1 MQTEEETPLSSATE
15 AAAAACPVAP
25 TRAVGITDTTFRD
38 GHQSLL
44 ATRMKIEDLLEIAP
58 EMDKV
63 GFHSMEVWG
72 GATFDSCIRF
82 LNEDPWER
90 LRRLKKALPH
100 TPTQMLLR
108 GQNLVGYKHYAD
120 DIVEAFVKKMRDNG
134 MDIMRVFDALSDRR
148 NMAKAMEVAKK
159 VGLHVQASVV
169 YTTSPVHSNEGM
181 AEDARLL
188 AEMGADS
195 ICVKDMAGIM
205 NPYDGYDLARRVKAA
220 VPDLPLQWHAHYTS
234 GMASMVYIKA
244 IEAGVDVVDTAV
256 SSMSM
261 STSQPPTETIIALLK
276 GTPWDTGLDLARLT
290 DIAAFFTKVRKKY
303 AAFDVGMTLDTN
315 VLQYQIP
322 GGMISNFTSQLAQQ
336 NALHRLK
343 EVLEEVPRVREDL
356 GYPPLVTPTS
366 QIVGSQAAMNV
377 LAGRYK
383 VISNEVKAYL
393 HGEYGQPPAPM
404 NKELQKQVLGD
415 GGEAITCRP
424 ADLIP
429 PGYAEAKAGAA
440 PYMIQEEDVLTYALF
455 PPNATKFFQ
464 ERLAASAKV
473 DSKLLEESKKNSPLP
488 YHPV

>member
-1 MQTEEETPLSSATE
+1 MSQAT
-15 AAAAACPVAP
+15 AAAATACPVAP
-25 TRAVGITDTTFRD
+25 ARPVGITDTSFRD

-44 ATRMKIEDLLEIAP
+44 ATRMRVEDLLEIAP

-90 LRRLKKALPH
+90 LRKLKKALPH
-100 TPTQMLLR
+100 TKTQMLLR

-120 DIVEAFVKKMRDNG
+120 DIVEEFVKKMHDNG
-134 MDIMRVFDALSDRR
+134 MDIMRVFDALSDAR

-169 YTTSPVHSNEGM
+169 YTTSPVHSNEQM
-181 AEDARLL
+181 ARDAAHL
-188 AEMGADS
+188 ADMGADS
-195 ICVKDMAGIM
+195 IAVKDMAGIM
-205 NPYDGYDLARRVKAA
+205 NPYDGYDLIKRIKDLVK
-220 VPDLPLQWHAHYTS
+220 VPVQFHAHYTS
-234 GMASMVYIKA
+234 GMASMVYIKG
-244 IEAGVDVVDTAV
+244 IEAGADVVDTAI

-261 STSQPPTETIIALLK
+261 STSQPPTETIVAMLA
-276 GTPWDTGLDLARLT
+276 GTPWDTGLDLARLAT
-290 DIAAFFTKVRKKY
+290 ISEYFKNVRKKY
-303 AAFDVGMTLDTN
+303 AQFDVGMTLDTN

-336 NALHRLK
+336 NALHRLP
-343 EVLEEVPRVREDL
+343 EVLAEVPRVREDL

-404 NKELQKQVLGD
+404 NEELQKQVVGD
-415 GGEAITCRP
+415 LSKVLKVRP
-424 ADLIP
+424 ADVIP
-429 PGYAEAKAGAA
+429 PGLEEARRGAA

-464 ERLAASAKV
+464 ERLAAQAKV
-473 DSKLLEESKKNSPLP
+473 DSQLLEESKKNSPLP

>member
-1 MQTEEETPLSSATE
+1 MEEETALSSATE

-25 TRAVGITDTTFRD
+25 ARPVGITDTTFRD

-44 ATRMKIEDLLEIAP
+44 ATRMRIEDLLEIAP
-58 EMDKV
+58 EMDRV

-100 TPTQMLLR
+100 TKTQMLLR

-120 DIVEAFVKKMRDNG
+120 DIVEEFVKKMADNG
-134 MDIMRVFDALSDRR
+134 MDIMRVFDALSDAR
-148 NMAKAMEVAKK
+148 NMAKAMEAAKK
-159 VGLHVQASVV
+159 AGLHVQASVV

-181 AEDARLL
+181 AADARHL
-188 AEMGADS
+188 ADMGADS

-205 NPYDGYDLARRVKAA
+205 NPYDGYDLARRIKDSVK
-220 VPDLPLQWHAHYTS
+220 LPLQWHAHYTS

-244 IEAGVDVVDTAV
+244 IEAGVDVVDTAI

-261 STSQPPTETIIALLK
+261 STSQPPTETIIALLR
-276 GTPWDTGLDLARLT
+276 GTPWDTGLDLARLAN
-290 DIAAFFTKVRKKY
+290 IAEYFKKVRKKY
-303 AAFDVGMTLDTN
+303 AAFDVGMTVDTN
-315 VLQYQIP
+315 VLQYQVP

-336 NALHRLK
+336 NALHRLS
-343 EVLEEVPRVREDL
+343 EVLAEVPRVREDL

-404 NKELQKQVLGD
+404 NKELQKQVVGD
-415 GGEAITCRP
+415 GEVITVRP

-429 PGYAEAKAGAA
+429 PGYEEAKRGAA
-440 PYMIQEEDVLTYALF
+440 PYMVQEEDVLTYALF

-473 DSKLLEESKKNSPLP
+473 DSQIVEESRKNSPVP